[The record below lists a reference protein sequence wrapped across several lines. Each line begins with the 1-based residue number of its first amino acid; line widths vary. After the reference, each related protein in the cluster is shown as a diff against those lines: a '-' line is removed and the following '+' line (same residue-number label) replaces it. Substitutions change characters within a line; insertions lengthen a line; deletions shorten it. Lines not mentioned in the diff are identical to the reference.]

1 MAYRLQGWV
10 AAHLPEE
17 VAQDGDSTVLTQGLV
32 PVAALGRLN
41 AGRTAL
47 FAGAA
52 GEDAQGIAGHLLEGV
67 VAALGDADA
76 AGVAVV
82 DEDGRQARLAVHGD
96 GEPTDVPPVAHGKER
111 QQADK
116 GMLRRVQRAQE
127 FDEVRPGVALWRRER
142 RQGDPEPARL
152 ERRRRQVK
160 GEDPDLAGVLNLY
173 LLVERDHVCRPHPAP
188 VQRRAV
194 RKIAF
199 LGLSENL

>member
-52 GEDAQGIAGHLLEGV
+52 GEDAKGIAGHLLEGV

-76 AGVAVV
+76 ARVAVV
-82 DEDGRQARLAVHGD
+82 DEDGRQVRLTVHGD
-96 GEPTDVPPVAHGKER
+96 GEPPDVPPVAHREER
-111 QQADK
+111 QQPDK
-116 GMLRRVQRAQE
+116 GVLRRVQGAQE
-127 FDEVRPGVALWRRER
+127 LTKLGWVLPGSARGCKEGRVNQRPRVSNSVGGRSRGKTPTSCMSETRIFLYSVTTSVVRT
-142 RQGDPEPARL
+142 
-152 ERRRRQVK
+152 
-160 GEDPDLAGVLNLY
+160 
-173 LLVERDHVCRPHPAP
+173 RP
-188 VQRRAV
+188 Q
-194 RKIAF
+194 
-199 LGLSENL
+199 